1 MQLPDLAAFLAVASD
16 RSFSAA
22 ARRLHR
28 TQPAISQAVRR
39 IEDELGERLFD
50 RSSRDGTLTEAGRLL
65 QDYAQRVLGLA
76 SEAET
81 AVRELQQVRRGRVII
96 GANEAAV
103 HSLLPHVEKFAL
115 EHPQVVI
122 DVRRVPSRQIANAV
136 LDRSLDFGVLTFL
149 PADRG
154 VQTLAL
160 GSDDIV
166 LLTAPKHVLA
176 GRRRVTLEEIGR
188 QVVIAHND
196 PSPTRDRV
204 LRAYERRQTSIN
216 IQISLPSL
224 DGIKRAVEMG
234 IGVALLPRRCAVTEI
249 ARGHL
254 AAIRVPEL
262 GAQRTVRLVFRRT
275 GERSRAA
282 EAFLEVVK
290 AGA

>member
-65 QDYAQRVLGLA
+65 QDYAQRLLGLA
-76 SEAET
+76 HEAET

-103 HSLLPHVEKFAL
+103 HTLLPHIEKFAL
-115 EHPQVVI
+115 GHPNVVV
-122 DVRRVPSRQIANAV
+122 DVRRLPARQIANAV
-136 LDRSLDFGVLTFL
+136 LDRSLDFGVLTFQ

-154 VQTLAL
+154 VQTLSL
-160 GSDDIV
+160 GSDDVV
-166 LLTAPKHVLA
+166 LLTSPKHALA
-176 GRRRVTLEEIGR
+176 ARRRVTLEEIGR

-234 IGVALLPRRCAVTEI
+234 IGVALLPRRCALTEI

-254 AAIRVPEL
+254 VAIRVPEL

-282 EAFLEVVK
+282 EAFLDVIK

>member
-39 IEDELGERLFD
+39 VEDELGERLFD

-65 QDYAQRVLGLA
+65 HDYAQRLLSLA
-76 SEAET
+76 GEAQM
-81 AVRELQQVRRGRVII
+81 AVRELQQVRRGRVIM

-103 HSLLPHVEKFAL
+103 HSLLPHVERFASQ
-115 EHPQVVI
+115 HPQVAI
-122 DVRRVPSRQIANAV
+122 EVRRLPSRQIAAAI
-136 LDRSLDFGVLTFL
+136 LDRSLDFGVLTFT
-149 PADRG
+149 PQDRG
-154 VQTLAL
+154 VQTMSL
-160 GSDDIV
+160 GTDEIV
-166 LLTAPKHVLA
+166 LLVAPRHALA
-176 GRRRVTLEEIGR
+176 ARRRVTLEEVGR

-196 PSPTRDRV
+196 PSPTRERV
-204 LRAYERRQTSIN
+204 LRAYERRRTAIN
-216 IQISLPSL
+216 IQIALPSL

-234 IGVALLPRRCAVTEI
+234 IGVALLPRRCALTEI

-254 AAIRVPEL
+254 AAVRVPEL
-262 GAQRTVRLVFRRT
+262 GASRLVRLAFRRT

-282 EAFLEVVK
+282 EAFLDVVR
-290 AGA
+290 AG

>member
-65 QDYAQRVLGLA
+65 QDYAQRLLGLA
-76 SEAET
+76 HEAET

-103 HSLLPHVEKFAL
+103 HSLLPHVEKFAIG
-115 EHPQVVI
+115 HPNVVV
-122 DVRRVPSRQIANAV
+122 DVRRLPSRQIANAV
-136 LDRSLDFGVLTFL
+136 LDRSLDFGVLTFQ

-154 VQTLAL
+154 VQTLSL

-166 LLTAPKHVLA
+166 LLTAPKHPLA
-176 GRRRVTLEEIGR
+176 GRRRVTLGEIGR

-234 IGVALLPRRCAVTEI
+234 IGVALLPRRCALTEI

-282 EAFLEVVK
+282 EAFLEVAK
-290 AGA
+290 AAG